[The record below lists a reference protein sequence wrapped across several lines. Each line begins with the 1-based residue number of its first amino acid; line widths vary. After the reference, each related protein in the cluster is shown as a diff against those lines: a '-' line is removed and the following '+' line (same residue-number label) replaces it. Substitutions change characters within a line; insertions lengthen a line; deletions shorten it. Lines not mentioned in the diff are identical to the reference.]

1 MTKAPAIY
9 CALDRPD
16 LDGAL
21 ALARAVD
28 GVVDGFKVG
37 LEFVTANGPDGVR
50 RVVALGL
57 PVFLDLKFHD
67 IPNTVAGAI
76 EAARAL
82 GVAMLTLHVAGG
94 PAMLRA
100 AVEAA
105 RAREPC
111 PRLIG
116 VTVLTSLDDADLA
129 VLGIAEK
136 VPAHVAR
143 LAGLAWDCGVDGIVC
158 APHEVALL
166 RSRFASDF
174 TLVVPGIRP
183 SGSVPGDQKRTKGP
197 AAAVAGGADVL
208 VIGRPITQ
216 ARDPRAAA
224 QAIRRRDRGGACGLS
239 HGGRGQDLRPDRP
252 GGARRRGQG
261 RRPLARLRVLPALA
275 ARAQPRTGRRPGP
288 RGAARS
294 NHGRRVRRPRR
305 CAARPG
311 SRTGTAG
318 GRCSCTAPKARIACR
333 QSRHAPAAP

>member
-1 MTKAPAIY
+1 MTKATAIY

-21 ALARAVD
+21 ALGRALA
-28 GVVDGFKVG
+28 GAVDGFKVG

-50 RVVALGL
+50 RVVALGA

-94 PAMLRA
+94 PEMLRA
-100 AVEAA
+100 AVEATH
-105 RAREPC
+105 AREPC

-129 VLGIAEK
+129 ALGIGEK

-143 LAGLAWDCGVDGIVC
+143 LAGLAWECGLDGIVC

-166 RSRFASDF
+166 RGRFVPEF

-183 SGSVPGDQKRTKGP
+183 SGSVAADQKRTTGP
-197 AAAVAGGADVL
+197 AAAVAAGADGLGV
-208 VIGRPITQ
+208 GRPTTE
-216 ARDPRAAA
+216 AHDPCAAA
-224 QAIRRRDRGGACGLS
+224 QAIQAEI
-239 HGGRGQDLRPDRP
+239 
-252 GGARRRGQG
+252 A
-261 RRPLARLRVLPALA
+261 A
-275 ARAQPRTGRRPGP
+275 ARA
-288 RGAARS
+288 A
-294 NHGRRVRRPRR
+294 
-305 CAARPG
+305 
-311 SRTGTAG
+311 
-318 GRCSCTAPKARIACR
+318 
-333 QSRHAPAAP
+333 

>member
-1 MTKAPAIY
+1 MTKAPAIF

-21 ALARAVD
+21 ALGRALD

-37 LEFVTANGPDGVR
+37 LEFVTANGPEGVR
-50 RVVALGL
+50 RVVALGA

-76 EAARAL
+76 ESARTL
-82 GVAMLTLHVAGG
+82 GVAMLTLHVGGG
-94 PAMLRA
+94 PAMLRG

-105 RAREPC
+105 RSRHPC

-129 VLGIAEK
+129 ALGIAEN

-143 LAGLAWDCGVDGIVC
+143 LAGLAWDCGLDGIVC

-166 RSRFASDF
+166 RGRFAPDF

-183 SGSVPGDQKRTKGP
+183 SGSVAGDQKRTRGP
-197 AAAVAGGADVL
+197 ADAVAAGADVL
-208 VIGRPITQ
+208 VIGRPITE

-224 QAIRRRDRGGACGLS
+224 RAIHAEI
-239 HGGRGQDLRPDRP
+239 
-252 GGARRRGQG
+252 A
-261 RRPLARLRVLPALA
+261 A
-275 ARAQPRTGRRPGP
+275 ARA
-288 RGAARS
+288 A
-294 NHGRRVRRPRR
+294 
-305 CAARPG
+305 
-311 SRTGTAG
+311 
-318 GRCSCTAPKARIACR
+318 
-333 QSRHAPAAP
+333 